1 MTIRRRLARS
11 NLVMILIP
19 VAIAAVLLLLGGGLA
34 LLLLERVWLPRLGL
48 SFAALHET
56 GEQLE
61 TAFAGAKALAAIY
74 AGTVILALLATVA
87 FTNFYLTRSLFRH
100 ISAPLQTLVAGVERI
115 RGGNLESPIG
125 YTAEDEFK
133 PACDAVDAMAA
144 RLKASLDAQSRQQQR
159 QELIAGMSHDLK
171 SPLTSIRAYTEGLL
185 DGVAKD
191 EAARTRYLQTIYA
204 KESELE
210 ALVNRLFSFAKL
222 DLDEAPADLV
232 PLDIAGTLQSIVDS
246 CDAEALDVRLGELP
260 EGRVLAD
267 RELLTRSIANLLD
280 NSRKY
285 GAGHAIVSA
294 EVTAKDV
301 CISVTDNG
309 PGVDPAQLEKI
320 FDLGYR
326 TDAARQNPAGGS
338 GIGLAVVKKSAAQM
352 HGRADRRIRPA
363 AARSDAA
370 RGRRVHD
377 LPAGARAEKAAH
389 PDGLGPDR
397 RRGQDPRSRLRCG
410 RLYRKAVFP
419 ERARRA
425 RKGASGAGGSAAAVA
440 GRAGRTHR
448 GTAHGKARRAAD
460 LQKRRGAPAQEPG
473 IRAFAV
479 SHAAPGTGV
488 QPGGSV

>member
-1 MTIRRRLARS
+1 MRAR
-11 NLVMILIP
+11 LIP

-301 CISVTDNG
+301 CISATDNG

-320 FDLGYR
+320 FKNGVELPLKNREYELLLFLMRHPGQVFSREDLYEKIWGLESMGDNITVAVHIGRIREKLEDDPASPKLLQTVWGVGYRLR
-326 TDAARQNPAGGS
+326 TDA
-338 GIGLAVVKKSAAQM
+338 V
-352 HGRADRRIRPA
+352 
-363 AARSDAA
+363 
-370 RGRRVHD
+370 
-377 LPAGARAEKAAH
+377 
-389 PDGLGPDR
+389 
-397 RRGQDPRSRLRCG
+397 
-410 RLYRKAVFP
+410 
-419 ERARRA
+419 
-425 RKGASGAGGSAAAVA
+425 
-440 GRAGRTHR
+440 
-448 GTAHGKARRAAD
+448 
-460 LQKRRGAPAQEPG
+460 
-473 IRAFAV
+473 
-479 SHAAPGTGV
+479 
-488 QPGGSV
+488 

>member
-144 RLKASLDAQSRQQQR
+144 RLKASLDAQSRQQR
-159 QELIAGMSHDLK
+159 QELIAGMSHNLK

-222 DLDEAPADLV
+222 DLDEPPADLV

-320 FDLGYR
+320 FKNGVELPLKNREYELLLFLMRHPGQVFSREDLYEMIWGLESMGDNITVAVHIGRIREKLEDDPASPKLLQTVWGVGYRLR
-326 TDAARQNPAGGS
+326 TDA
-338 GIGLAVVKKSAAQM
+338 V
-352 HGRADRRIRPA
+352 
-363 AARSDAA
+363 
-370 RGRRVHD
+370 
-377 LPAGARAEKAAH
+377 
-389 PDGLGPDR
+389 
-397 RRGQDPRSRLRCG
+397 
-410 RLYRKAVFP
+410 
-419 ERARRA
+419 
-425 RKGASGAGGSAAAVA
+425 
-440 GRAGRTHR
+440 
-448 GTAHGKARRAAD
+448 
-460 LQKRRGAPAQEPG
+460 
-473 IRAFAV
+473 
-479 SHAAPGTGV
+479 
-488 QPGGSV
+488 

>member
-1 MTIRRRLARS
+1 MTIRRRLALS

-320 FDLGYR
+320 FKNGVELPLKNREYELLLFLMRHPGQVFSREDLYEMIWGLESMGDNITVAVHIGRIREKLEDDPASPKLLQTVWGVGYRLR
-326 TDAARQNPAGGS
+326 TDA
-338 GIGLAVVKKSAAQM
+338 V
-352 HGRADRRIRPA
+352 
-363 AARSDAA
+363 
-370 RGRRVHD
+370 
-377 LPAGARAEKAAH
+377 
-389 PDGLGPDR
+389 
-397 RRGQDPRSRLRCG
+397 
-410 RLYRKAVFP
+410 
-419 ERARRA
+419 
-425 RKGASGAGGSAAAVA
+425 
-440 GRAGRTHR
+440 
-448 GTAHGKARRAAD
+448 
-460 LQKRRGAPAQEPG
+460 
-473 IRAFAV
+473 
-479 SHAAPGTGV
+479 
-488 QPGGSV
+488 

>member
-1 MTIRRRLARS
+1 MRAR
-11 NLVMILIP
+11 LIP

-144 RLKASLDAQSRQQQR
+144 RLKASLDAQSRQQQQR
-159 QELIAGMSHDLK
+159 QELIAGMSHNLK

-320 FDLGYR
+320 FKNGVELPLKNREYELLLFLMRHPGQVFSREDLYEMIWGLESMGDNITVAVHIGRIREKLEDDPASPKLLQTVWGVGYRLR
-326 TDAARQNPAGGS
+326 TDA
-338 GIGLAVVKKSAAQM
+338 V
-352 HGRADRRIRPA
+352 
-363 AARSDAA
+363 
-370 RGRRVHD
+370 
-377 LPAGARAEKAAH
+377 
-389 PDGLGPDR
+389 
-397 RRGQDPRSRLRCG
+397 
-410 RLYRKAVFP
+410 
-419 ERARRA
+419 
-425 RKGASGAGGSAAAVA
+425 
-440 GRAGRTHR
+440 
-448 GTAHGKARRAAD
+448 
-460 LQKRRGAPAQEPG
+460 
-473 IRAFAV
+473 
-479 SHAAPGTGV
+479 
-488 QPGGSV
+488 

>member
-320 FDLGYR
+320 FKNGVELPLKNREYELLLFLMRHPGQVFSREDLYEMIWGLESMGDNITVAVHIGRIREKLEDDPASPKLLQTVWSVGYRLR
-326 TDAARQNPAGGS
+326 TDA
-338 GIGLAVVKKSAAQM
+338 V
-352 HGRADRRIRPA
+352 
-363 AARSDAA
+363 
-370 RGRRVHD
+370 
-377 LPAGARAEKAAH
+377 
-389 PDGLGPDR
+389 
-397 RRGQDPRSRLRCG
+397 
-410 RLYRKAVFP
+410 
-419 ERARRA
+419 
-425 RKGASGAGGSAAAVA
+425 
-440 GRAGRTHR
+440 
-448 GTAHGKARRAAD
+448 
-460 LQKRRGAPAQEPG
+460 
-473 IRAFAV
+473 
-479 SHAAPGTGV
+479 
-488 QPGGSV
+488 

>member
-1 MTIRRRLARS
+1 MTIRKRLARS

-61 TAFAGAKALAAIY
+61 TAFAGAKALAAVY
-74 AGTVILALLATVA
+74 AGTVILALLAAVA
-87 FTNFYLTRSLFRH
+87 FTNLYLTHSLFRH

-115 RGGNLESPIG
+115 RGGDLDSPIG
-125 YTAEDEFK
+125 YAAEDEFK

-144 RLKASLDAQSRQQQR
+144 RLKASLDAQSRQQQQR

-191 EAARTRYLQTIYA
+191 EAAQTRYLQTIYA

-246 CDAEALDVRLGELP
+246 CDTEALDVRLGELP

-294 EVTAKDV
+294 EVTAGEV
-301 CISVTDNG
+301 RISVTDNG

-338 GIGLAVVKKSAAQM
+338 GIGLAVVKKAAAQM
-352 HGRADRRIRPA
+352 HGRAEAENMD
-363 AARSDAA
+363 
-370 RGRRVHD
+370 GGGLRVSLM
-377 LPAGARAEKAAH
+377 LPR
-389 PDGLGPDR
+389 
-397 RRGQDPRSRLRCG
+397 
-410 RLYRKAVFP
+410 
-419 ERARRA
+419 
-425 RKGASGAGGSAAAVA
+425 
-440 GRAGRTHR
+440 
-448 GTAHGKARRAAD
+448 
-460 LQKRRGAPAQEPG
+460 AQEEADG
-473 IRAFAV
+473 EH
-479 SHAAPGTGV
+479 SDH
-488 QPGGSV
+488 

>member
-133 PACDAVDAMAA
+133 PACDAVDA
-144 RLKASLDAQSRQQQR
+144 QSRQQQR

-191 EAARTRYLQTIYA
+191 EAARTQFKLCLKILYL
-204 KESELE
+204 
-210 ALVNRLFSFAKL
+210 LFK
-222 DLDEAPADLV
+222 
-232 PLDIAGTLQSIVDS
+232 
-246 CDAEALDVRLGELP
+246 C
-260 EGRVLAD
+260 
-267 RELLTRSIANLLD
+267 
-280 NSRKY
+280 
-285 GAGHAIVSA
+285 
-294 EVTAKDV
+294 
-301 CISVTDNG
+301 
-309 PGVDPAQLEKI
+309 
-320 FDLGYR
+320 
-326 TDAARQNPAGGS
+326 
-338 GIGLAVVKKSAAQM
+338 VVY
-352 HGRADRRIRPA
+352 P
-363 AARSDAA
+363 
-370 RGRRVHD
+370 
-377 LPAGARAEKAAH
+377 
-389 PDGLGPDR
+389 
-397 RRGQDPRSRLRCG
+397 
-410 RLYRKAVFP
+410 
-419 ERARRA
+419 
-425 RKGASGAGGSAAAVA
+425 
-440 GRAGRTHR
+440 
-448 GTAHGKARRAAD
+448 
-460 LQKRRGAPAQEPG
+460 
-473 IRAFAV
+473 
-479 SHAAPGTGV
+479 
-488 QPGGSV
+488 

>member
-19 VAIAAVLLLLGGGLA
+19 AAIAAVLLLLGGGLA

-144 RLKASLDAQSRQQQR
+144 RLKASLDAQSRQQR
-159 QELIAGMSHDLK
+159 QELIAGMSHNLK

-320 FDLGYR
+320 FKNGVELPLKNREYELLLFLMRHPGQVFSREDLYEMIWGLESMGDNITVAVHIGRIREKLEDDPASPKLLQTVWGVGYRLR
-326 TDAARQNPAGGS
+326 TDA
-338 GIGLAVVKKSAAQM
+338 V
-352 HGRADRRIRPA
+352 
-363 AARSDAA
+363 
-370 RGRRVHD
+370 
-377 LPAGARAEKAAH
+377 
-389 PDGLGPDR
+389 
-397 RRGQDPRSRLRCG
+397 
-410 RLYRKAVFP
+410 
-419 ERARRA
+419 
-425 RKGASGAGGSAAAVA
+425 
-440 GRAGRTHR
+440 
-448 GTAHGKARRAAD
+448 
-460 LQKRRGAPAQEPG
+460 
-473 IRAFAV
+473 
-479 SHAAPGTGV
+479 
-488 QPGGSV
+488 

>member
-246 CDAEALDVRLGELP
+246 CDAEAFDVRLGELP

-301 CISVTDNG
+301 CISATDNG

-320 FDLGYR
+320 FKNGVELPLKNREYELLLFLMRHPGQVFSREDLYEMIWGLESMGDNITVAVHIGRIREKLEDDPASPKLLQTVWGVGYRLR
-326 TDAARQNPAGGS
+326 TDA
-338 GIGLAVVKKSAAQM
+338 V
-352 HGRADRRIRPA
+352 
-363 AARSDAA
+363 
-370 RGRRVHD
+370 
-377 LPAGARAEKAAH
+377 
-389 PDGLGPDR
+389 
-397 RRGQDPRSRLRCG
+397 
-410 RLYRKAVFP
+410 
-419 ERARRA
+419 
-425 RKGASGAGGSAAAVA
+425 
-440 GRAGRTHR
+440 
-448 GTAHGKARRAAD
+448 
-460 LQKRRGAPAQEPG
+460 
-473 IRAFAV
+473 
-479 SHAAPGTGV
+479 
-488 QPGGSV
+488 

>member
-1 MTIRRRLARS
+1 MTIRKRLARS

-61 TAFAGAKALAAIY
+61 AAFAGAKALAAIY
-74 AGTVILALLATVA
+74 AGTVILSLLAAVA

-100 ISAPLQTLVAGVERI
+100 ISAPLETLVAGVERI
-115 RGGNLESPIG
+115 RGGDLESPIG
-125 YTAEDEFK
+125 YAAEDEFK

-144 RLKASLDAQSRQQQR
+144 RLKASLDAQSRQQQQR

-191 EAARTRYLQTIYA
+191 EATQTRYLQTIYA

-210 ALVNRLFSFAKL
+210 ALVNGLFSFAKL
-222 DLDEAPADLV
+222 DLSEAAAELV
-232 PLDIAGTLQSIVDS
+232 PLDIAETLQGIVDS
-246 CDAEALDVRLGELP
+246 YDAETLDVRLGELP
-260 EGRVLAD
+260 GGRLLAD
-267 RELLTRSIANLLD
+267 RELLSRSIVNLLD

-294 EVTAKDV
+294 AVSAGTV

-338 GIGLAVVKKSAAQM
+338 GIGLAVVKKAAAQM
-352 HGRADRRIRPA
+352 HGRVQAENTHSGGLCVRIT
-363 AARSDAA
+363 
-370 RGRRVHD
+370 
-377 LPAGARAEKAAH
+377 LPR
-389 PDGLGPDR
+389 
-397 RRGQDPRSRLRCG
+397 
-410 RLYRKAVFP
+410 
-419 ERARRA
+419 
-425 RKGASGAGGSAAAVA
+425 
-440 GRAGRTHR
+440 
-448 GTAHGKARRAAD
+448 
-460 LQKRRGAPAQEPG
+460 AQEETD
-473 IRAFAV
+473 AEH
-479 SHAAPGTGV
+479 SDH
-488 QPGGSV
+488 

>member
-115 RGGNLESPIG
+115 CGGNPESPIG

-144 RLKASLDAQSRQQQR
+144 RLKASLDAQSRQQQ

-191 EAARTRYLQTIYA
+191 EAARTTIS
-204 KESELE
+204 K
-210 ALVNRLFSFAKL
+210 
-222 DLDEAPADLV
+222 
-232 PLDIAGTLQSIVDS
+232 
-246 CDAEALDVRLGELP
+246 
-260 EGRVLAD
+260 
-267 RELLTRSIANLLD
+267 
-280 NSRKY
+280 SRF
-285 GAGHAIVSA
+285 
-294 EVTAKDV
+294 
-301 CISVTDNG
+301 
-309 PGVDPAQLEKI
+309 P
-320 FDLGYR
+320 
-326 TDAARQNPAGGS
+326 
-338 GIGLAVVKKSAAQM
+338 
-352 HGRADRRIRPA
+352 RAC
-363 AARSDAA
+363 S
-370 RGRRVHD
+370 
-377 LPAGARAEKAAH
+377 
-389 PDGLGPDR
+389 
-397 RRGQDPRSRLRCG
+397 
-410 RLYRKAVFP
+410 
-419 ERARRA
+419 
-425 RKGASGAGGSAAAVA
+425 
-440 GRAGRTHR
+440 
-448 GTAHGKARRAAD
+448 
-460 LQKRRGAPAQEPG
+460 
-473 IRAFAV
+473 
-479 SHAAPGTGV
+479 SHA
-488 QPGGSV
+488 

>member
-144 RLKASLDAQSRQQQR
+144 RLKASLDAQSRQQQQR
-159 QELIAGMSHDLK
+159 QELIAGMSHNLK

-232 PLDIAGTLQSIVDS
+232 PLDMAGTRQSIVDS

-260 EGRVLAD
+260 EGRVLAN

-320 FDLGYR
+320 FKNGVELPLKNREYELLLFLMRHPGQVFSREDLYEMIWGLESMGDNITVAVHIGRIREKLEDDPASPKLLQTVWGVGSRLR
-326 TDAARQNPAGGS
+326 TDA
-338 GIGLAVVKKSAAQM
+338 V
-352 HGRADRRIRPA
+352 
-363 AARSDAA
+363 
-370 RGRRVHD
+370 
-377 LPAGARAEKAAH
+377 
-389 PDGLGPDR
+389 
-397 RRGQDPRSRLRCG
+397 
-410 RLYRKAVFP
+410 
-419 ERARRA
+419 
-425 RKGASGAGGSAAAVA
+425 
-440 GRAGRTHR
+440 
-448 GTAHGKARRAAD
+448 
-460 LQKRRGAPAQEPG
+460 
-473 IRAFAV
+473 
-479 SHAAPGTGV
+479 
-488 QPGGSV
+488 

>member
-11 NLVMILIP
+11 NLVRILIP

-61 TAFAGAKALAAIY
+61 TAFAVAKALAAIY

-191 EAARTRYLQTIYA
+191 EAARTQFKLCLKILYLFFKRVVYF
-204 KESELE
+204 E
-210 ALVNRLFSFAKL
+210 A
-222 DLDEAPADLV
+222 
-232 PLDIAGTLQSIVDS
+232 
-246 CDAEALDVRLGELP
+246 
-260 EGRVLAD
+260 
-267 RELLTRSIANLLD
+267 
-280 NSRKY
+280 
-285 GAGHAIVSA
+285 
-294 EVTAKDV
+294 
-301 CISVTDNG
+301 
-309 PGVDPAQLEKI
+309 
-320 FDLGYR
+320 
-326 TDAARQNPAGGS
+326 
-338 GIGLAVVKKSAAQM
+338 
-352 HGRADRRIRPA
+352 
-363 AARSDAA
+363 
-370 RGRRVHD
+370 
-377 LPAGARAEKAAH
+377 
-389 PDGLGPDR
+389 
-397 RRGQDPRSRLRCG
+397 
-410 RLYRKAVFP
+410 
-419 ERARRA
+419 
-425 RKGASGAGGSAAAVA
+425 
-440 GRAGRTHR
+440 
-448 GTAHGKARRAAD
+448 
-460 LQKRRGAPAQEPG
+460 
-473 IRAFAV
+473 
-479 SHAAPGTGV
+479 
-488 QPGGSV
+488 

>member
-210 ALVNRLFSFAKL
+210 VLVNRLFSFAKL

-320 FDLGYR
+320 FKNGVELPLKNREYELLLFLMRHPGQVFSREDLYEMIWGLESMGDNITVAVHIGRIREKLEDDPASPKLLQTVWGVGYRLR
-326 TDAARQNPAGGS
+326 TDA
-338 GIGLAVVKKSAAQM
+338 V
-352 HGRADRRIRPA
+352 
-363 AARSDAA
+363 
-370 RGRRVHD
+370 
-377 LPAGARAEKAAH
+377 
-389 PDGLGPDR
+389 
-397 RRGQDPRSRLRCG
+397 
-410 RLYRKAVFP
+410 
-419 ERARRA
+419 
-425 RKGASGAGGSAAAVA
+425 
-440 GRAGRTHR
+440 
-448 GTAHGKARRAAD
+448 
-460 LQKRRGAPAQEPG
+460 
-473 IRAFAV
+473 
-479 SHAAPGTGV
+479 
-488 QPGGSV
+488 

>member
-1 MTIRRRLARS
+1 MRAR
-11 NLVMILIP
+11 LIP

-87 FTNFYLTRSLFRH
+87 FTNFSLTRSLFRH

-144 RLKASLDAQSRQQQR
+144 RLKDSLDAQSRQQR
-159 QELIAGMSHDLK
+159 QELIAGMSHNLK

-320 FDLGYR
+320 FKNGVELPLKNREYELLLFLMRHPGQVFSREDLYEMIWGLESMGDNITVAVHIGRIREKLEDDPASPKLLQTVWGVGSRLR
-326 TDAARQNPAGGS
+326 TDA
-338 GIGLAVVKKSAAQM
+338 V
-352 HGRADRRIRPA
+352 
-363 AARSDAA
+363 
-370 RGRRVHD
+370 
-377 LPAGARAEKAAH
+377 
-389 PDGLGPDR
+389 
-397 RRGQDPRSRLRCG
+397 
-410 RLYRKAVFP
+410 
-419 ERARRA
+419 
-425 RKGASGAGGSAAAVA
+425 
-440 GRAGRTHR
+440 
-448 GTAHGKARRAAD
+448 
-460 LQKRRGAPAQEPG
+460 
-473 IRAFAV
+473 
-479 SHAAPGTGV
+479 
-488 QPGGSV
+488 

>member
-280 NSRKY
+280 NSREY

-320 FDLGYR
+320 FKNGVELPLKNREYELLLFLMRHPGQVFSREDLYEMIWGLESMGDNITVAVHIGRIREKLEGDPASPKLLQTVWGVGYRLR
-326 TDAARQNPAGGS
+326 TDA
-338 GIGLAVVKKSAAQM
+338 V
-352 HGRADRRIRPA
+352 
-363 AARSDAA
+363 
-370 RGRRVHD
+370 
-377 LPAGARAEKAAH
+377 
-389 PDGLGPDR
+389 
-397 RRGQDPRSRLRCG
+397 
-410 RLYRKAVFP
+410 
-419 ERARRA
+419 
-425 RKGASGAGGSAAAVA
+425 
-440 GRAGRTHR
+440 
-448 GTAHGKARRAAD
+448 
-460 LQKRRGAPAQEPG
+460 
-473 IRAFAV
+473 
-479 SHAAPGTGV
+479 
-488 QPGGSV
+488 